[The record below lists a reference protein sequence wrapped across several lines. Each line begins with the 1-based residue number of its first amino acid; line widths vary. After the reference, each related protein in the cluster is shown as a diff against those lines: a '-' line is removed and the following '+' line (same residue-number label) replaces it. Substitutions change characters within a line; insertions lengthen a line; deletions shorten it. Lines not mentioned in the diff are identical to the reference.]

1 MTAIEYIQRQIA
13 QVRFFATDVVQDL
26 TDEQLNF
33 PAPGTTNT
41 IGAIYLHMTTSE
53 DSFINSVI
61 QGKPRIWD
69 SEDWA
74 NKINISTP
82 PARGDWSG
90 VKDKSL
96 AVASVVAY
104 KTAVHAATA
113 AFLATLTDD
122 DLARQLSFR
131 GNGETVADIL
141 TRFVTHTSFHTGEI
155 AAIKGVHGLKGLS
168 F

>member
-13 QVRFFATDVVQDL
+13 QGRFFATDVVQDL

-90 VKDKSL
+90 VKDKNL
-96 AVASVVAY
+96 AVASVVAI
-104 KTAVHAATA
+104 KRWSMR
-113 AFLATLTDD
+113 
-122 DLARQLSFR
+122 RQQRSWQR
-131 GNGETVADIL
+131 
-141 TRFVTHTSFHTGEI
+141 
-155 AAIKGVHGLKGLS
+155 
-168 F
+168 

>member
-53 DSFINSVI
+53 DSFINSVV

-131 GNGETVADIL
+131 GTVETVADIL

>member
-113 AFLATLTDD
+113 AFLATLTDA

-131 GNGETVADIL
+131 GTVETVADIL

>member
-69 SEDWA
+69 SDDWA

-104 KTAVHAATA
+104 KTVVYAATA
-113 AFLATLTDD
+113 AFLAALTDD

-131 GNGETVADIL
+131 GNVETVADIL